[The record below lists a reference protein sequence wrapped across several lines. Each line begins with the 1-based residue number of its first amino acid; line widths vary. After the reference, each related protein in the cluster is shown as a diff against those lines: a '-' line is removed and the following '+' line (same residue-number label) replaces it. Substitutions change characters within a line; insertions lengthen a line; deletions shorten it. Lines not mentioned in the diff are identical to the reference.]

1 MLLNN
6 LNNMTVLVIASI
18 VMLAALIFHN
28 IFQTWVAAR
37 LGDHSPRLAGFGAF
51 EPGRHLDMFG
61 VILLLVLGFGWP
73 RQIPVNSR
81 NYKRRQE
88 AIVWYSGPIAYLL
101 VSLLSYLVGLL
112 LITNGGGG
120 DAATGFF
127 TAGSAAILHA
137 AINLFPVIPLDGGH
151 AALALGNPGLRRF
164 VQQVAGFGTM
174 GFIVLFL
181 LLSMSGILGR
191 IVAFLQSLIL
201 RFLGLFFPGL

>member
-6 LNNMTVLVIASI
+6 FNNITVLVIGVI

-51 EPGRHLDMFG
+51 EPARHLDGFG

-88 AIVWYSGPIAYLL
+88 AIVWYSGPVAYLI
-101 VSLLSYLVGLL
+101 VSFVSFVIGRLLE
-112 LITNGGGG
+112 INGGGE
-120 DAATGFF
+120 AAAGFYL
-127 TAGSAAILHA
+127 AGSTAILHA
-137 AINLFPVIPLDGGH
+137 AINIFPVIPLDGGH
-151 AALALGNPGLRRF
+151 AAMNLGIAGLRRF
-164 VQQVAGFGTM
+164 VQQVANFGTI

-181 LLSMSGILGR
+181 LLSISGILTQLMR
-191 IVAFLQSLIL
+191 ILTTLVFSLVRLI
-201 RFLGLFFPGL
+201 PGL